1 MGVGR
6 WAVGM
11 WPGLPQLWRRG
22 DWSALALALGFAL
35 LLNLVLLTTFVWTE
49 LVVPGVGVIAWFVV
63 AGFWLVSFVGFLR
76 TGIGRANSAAAQ
88 EDLFPTAIAE
98 YLKGN
103 WYDVEQI
110 CQRLLRR
117 NDHDVDAQLL
127 LATACRHTV
136 RYDEAQRRLEHL
148 ATLDAAGKWAWEIRD
163 EFERLQAARQAVSA
177 GVPVSAVVLGSEAV
191 EQSVETDPEL
201 RDAA

>member
-1 MGVGR
+1 MRVGR
-6 WAVGM
+6 WAIGM

-22 DWSALALALGFAL
+22 DWSALALALGFTL

-49 LVVPGVGVIAWFVV
+49 LVVPSVSLIAWSVV

-76 TGIGRANSAAAQ
+76 AGVEPAHTGAAQ

-127 LATACRHTV
+127 LATTCRHGV

-163 EFERLQAARQAVSA
+163 EFERLHAARRLAS
-177 GVPVSAVVLGSEAV
+177 SAVAASALV
-191 EQSVETDPEL
+191 EQSAESEPEL
-201 RDAA
+201 RGAA

>member
-6 WAVGM
+6 WAIGM

-22 DWSALALALGFAL
+22 DWSGLALALGFAL

-49 LVVPGVGVIAWFVV
+49 LVAPPVAVTAWTAVV
-63 AGFWLVSFVGFLR
+63 GFWLVSLIGSWR
-76 TGIGRANSAAAQ
+76 TGVELPGTTTAQ

-110 CQRLLRR
+110 CQRMLRR
-117 NDHDVDAQLL
+117 NDRDVDAQLL
-127 LATACRHTV
+127 LATASRHTV
-136 RYDEAQRRLEHL
+136 RYNEAQRRLEQL

-163 EFERLQAARQAVSA
+163 EFERLQSARQAVSTA
-177 GVPVSAVVLGSEAV
+177 AAASA
-191 EQSVETDPEL
+191 EQSAETEPEV

>member
-1 MGVGR
+1 
-6 WAVGM
+6 M

-49 LVVPGVGVIAWFVV
+49 LVVPSVAVIAWSVV

-76 TGIGRANSAAAQ
+76 TGIGHANSAAAQ

-163 EFERLQAARQAVSA
+163 EFDRLHAARQAVSA
-177 GVPVSAVVLGSEAV
+177 GVPVSAAVRGSDTA
-191 EQSVETDPEL
+191 EQSLETDAEL